1 MTNGRERLNAVTGW
15 VTQRCLGYPS
25 RSIENRRSGL
35 LLPPRTLTLFL
46 ALVVAG
52 SSGFAEA
59 PSEGGGEPASASI
72 EGMINVSGQQG
83 YSEPI
88 PGVRV
93 TLTATSS
100 SSQSLSATTDDA
112 GRYQLTELAP
122 GVYTLEAGLEGF
134 QTVTKS
140 IELKQ
145 GQVKVENIGLE
156 LAKAVQKIEVNDKP
170 AAVSTQGSDS
180 TATISSRQFTTL
192 PLAEQKF
199 RAVMPLVPGVVRT
212 SDGKLNMKG
221 ETENQGMLLVDS
233 VQTVDPVT
241 GSFSVPIPVDAIQA
255 LNVYKVPYSA
265 EYGGFSGG
273 LTTIE
278 TKAPPSERWK
288 FGVMDFI
295 PGFRGKDGHIV
306 GISDWTPRLF
316 FGGPILKNKLNF
328 SEAFTYDVRKKRV
341 VAWLGLITK
350 PSSKA
355 STR

>member
-1 MTNGRERLNAVTGW
+1 
-15 VTQRCLGYPS
+15 
-25 RSIENRRSGL
+25 
-35 LLPPRTLTLFL
+35 
-46 ALVVAG
+46 
-52 SSGFAEA
+52 
-59 PSEGGGEPASASI
+59 
-72 EGMINVSGQQG
+72 MINVSGQQG

>member
-1 MTNGRERLNAVTGW
+1 MKIRESLNAVTGW
-15 VTQRCLGYPS
+15 VAQRCLGSSS
-25 RSIENRRSGL
+25 RGIENRRSG
-35 LLPPRTLTLFL
+35 PASHSRNLTLL
-46 ALVVAG
+46 VALIVGG
-52 SSGFAEA
+52 SPGFAQA
-59 PSEGGGEPASASI
+59 PGLSQPKPADASI
-72 EGMINVSGQQG
+72 EGVINVSGQQG
-83 YSEPI
+83 HSEPI

-93 TLTATSS
+93 TLTAPTPG
-100 SSQSLSATTDDA
+100 SQSLSATTDDA
-112 GRYQLTELAP
+112 GHYQFADLAS
-122 GVYTLEAGLEGF
+122 GVYTLEASLEGF
-134 QTVTKS
+134 QTVSKS
-140 IELKQ
+140 TELKQ
-145 GQVKVENIGLE
+145 GQVTVENIGLQ
-156 LAKAVQKIEVNDKP
+156 LAQTVQKIEVHDKP
-170 AAVSTQGSDS
+170 AAVATQGSDS
-180 TATISSRQFTTL
+180 TATINSRQFTTL

-295 PGFRGKDGHIV
+295 PGFRGKNGHIV